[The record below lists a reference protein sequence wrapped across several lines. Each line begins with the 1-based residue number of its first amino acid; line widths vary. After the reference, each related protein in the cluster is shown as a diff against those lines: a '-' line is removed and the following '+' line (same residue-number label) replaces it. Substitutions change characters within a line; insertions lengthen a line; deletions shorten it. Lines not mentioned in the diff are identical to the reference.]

1 MRTAD
6 GDKGRRVL
14 LLFFPRQLDQ
24 LDRLLDHLES
34 KRDRIH
40 SQARELL
47 EDSRQ
52 VGYLDCQ

>member
-1 MRTAD
+1 MEIRKEGSST
-6 GDKGRRVL
+6 
-14 LLFFPRQLDQ
+14 FFSSRQLDQ